1 MVASVVAA
9 AAWPGLPLQEL
20 REYAAAPSRR
30 RQPTTLAF
38 GNVGT
43 RLPLLQFS
51 HDVAL
56 QRFAKG
62 TARFAGRS
70 RRLART
76 SACKSEGAE
85 DIPQEVVDAE
95 ERSASGRNYRLAAF
109 AAFGGLGAALTLT
122 RIALNVTATPITND
136 FLQPSLFGELL
147 DIIVVGTAGILW
159 NSELS
164 TKEENIQRIWDELKR
179 RRAESGPQYVGKDDL
194 RKRKKDKKGGQKRT
208 KGFSQEMREM
218 RMEQRQE
225 LAAKRGEEGTEER
238 PLKGTAQ
245 MGKQGK
251 KAGATGG
258 LIGGLKAAYDSAN
271 SAGRIQ
277 ALQVNDAL
285 EEAGLLKPL
294 ASDQDD
300 EDSGEDSSKPSQ

>member
-208 KGFSQEMREM
+208 KGFSQGGRPCALWDHLQSRKFYPAILTHAGSTLCSEHPSIHPGGRRDEGNAHG
-218 RMEQRQE
+218 
-225 LAAKRGEEGTEER
+225 AAPGACCQKRRGRHRGEAT
-238 PLKGTAQ
+238 
-245 MGKQGK
+245 QGH
-251 KAGATGG
+251 
-258 LIGGLKAAYDSAN
+258 S
-271 SAGRIQ
+271 
-277 ALQVNDAL
+277 
-285 EEAGLLKPL
+285 
-294 ASDQDD
+294 SD
-300 EDSGEDSSKPSQ
+300 GETR